1 MRILLPGNSH
11 PLYSRF
17 LDLILAAL
25 LHLTPHPLPELE
37 YVAEALWP
45 IYTTPLPPHAE
56 QTSLGRPYTDPDD
69 PPAPL
74 GITIKMLT
82 DLKHGLTVPLAL
94 ASEELLTRK
103 AGIEAMKDAAKRP
116 LPGTPSRTPSRA
128 HTSQGLSADLALC
141 AKYLVIAGYCASYN
155 PAKSDQRLFGRI
167 GVDGKR
173 KRGGGT
179 RRAGYGRTRIGKV
192 PQRLLGPKVFTL
204 DRMLALFASLYGEHA
219 TRPEDLVPSID
230 EGWSDADEEDGWRP
244 SVDAAQRRA
253 ERIRRK
259 ELERDEMWE
268 EEVEHLTMSTRLWS
282 MVSLRWMLAGSC
294 LC

>member
-1 MRILLPGNSH
+1 LPGNAH

-25 LHLTPHPLPELE
+25 LHLTLSPLPELE

-45 IYTTPLPPHAE
+45 IYTSPLPTHYE
-56 QTSLGRPYTDPDD
+56 QTLLGRPYPNPDN
-69 PPAPL
+69 PPDPL

-94 ASEELLTRK
+94 AAEELLTRK

-116 LPGTPSRTPSRA
+116 LLPGTPSRTPSRA
-128 HTSQGLSADLALC
+128 PANQGLSADLALC
-141 AKYLVIAGYCASYN
+141 AKYLVVAGYCASYN

-192 PQRLLGPKVFTL
+192 PQRLLGPKPFTL
-204 DRMLALFASLYGEHA
+204 DRLLALFASLFGEHA
-219 TRPEDLVPSID
+219 VRPEDLVPGID
-230 EGWSDADEEDGWRP
+230 DGWSDADEEDGWRP

-253 ERIRRK
+253 ERIRQK
-259 ELERDEMWE
+259 ELERDERWE
-268 EEVEHLTMSTRLWS
+268 EEVEHLTMSTRFWS
-282 MVSLRWMLAGSC
+282 MVSDRSLGQV
-294 LC
+294 

>member
-1 MRILLPGNSH
+1 MRALLPGNAH

-25 LHLTPHPLPELE
+25 LHLTPNPLPELE

-45 IYTTPLPPHAE
+45 IYTSPLPLHFE
-56 QTSLGRPYTDPDD
+56 QTLLGRPSPDTEN
-69 PPAPL
+69 PPEPL

-94 ASEELLTRK
+94 AAEELLTRR

-116 LPGTPSRTPSRA
+116 LVPGTPSRTSSRA
-128 HTSQGLSADLALC
+128 APNQGLAADLALC
-141 AKYLVIAGYCASYN
+141 AKYLVVAGYCASYN

-179 RRAGYGRTRIGKV
+179 RRAGYGRTRVGKV
-192 PQRLLGPKVFTL
+192 PQRLLGPKPFTL
-204 DRMLALFASLYGEHA
+204 DRLLALFASLFGEHA
-219 TRPEDLVPSID
+219 VRPEDLVPSID
-230 EGWSDADEEDGWRP
+230 DGWSDADEEDGWRP

-253 ERIRRK
+253 ERIRQK
-259 ELERDEMWE
+259 ELERDERWE
-268 EEVEHLTMSTRLWS
+268 EEVEHLTLSTRLWS
-282 MVSLRWMLAGSC
+282 MVSKRL
-294 LC
+294 